1 MTQFFNR
8 LAFDRLA
15 FDRLAFNRLATVLA
29 VLALTLSFALLTP
42 GQARADE
49 IEDAIQAA
57 LKAYQADDVAL
68 AKEELDFAS
77 QLLSQAKAA
86 GLADFLPA
94 PLDGWE
100 RGETESESV
109 GAVMMGGGLSAR
121 ATYTSTGR
129 RVDVQLLADNPMV
142 AAMAGMFSSTA
153 TMGAM
158 GTVKRINRQ
167 KVILTNDGELQALV
181 NNRILVQIQ
190 GDAPPEDM
198 EAYFA
203 AIDVDGLKAF

>member
-1 MTQFFNR
+1 MTHCFR
-8 LAFDRLA
+8 RM
-15 FDRLAFNRLATVLA
+15 A
-29 VLALTLSFALLTP
+29 VGASALLLMTAVTLSTAH
-42 GQARADE
+42 QAHADD

-57 LKAYQADDVAL
+57 LEAYQAGDVNA

-100 RGETESESV
+100 RSEAESQAV
-109 GAVMMGGGLSAR
+109 GSAMMGGGLSAN
-121 ATYTSTGR
+121 AAYTNGDK
-129 RVDVQLLADNPMV
+129 RVEIEMLADNPMV

-167 KVILTNDGELQALV
+167 TVILTNDGELQALV
-181 NNRILVQIQ
+181 NNRILIQ
-190 GDAPPEDM
+190 VRGDAPVEDM

-203 AIDVDGLKAF
+203 AIDMDALKAF

>member
-1 MTQFFNR
+1 MFCQKGPIIMTHCFHR
-8 LAFDRLA
+8 IAVGVSAL
-15 FDRLAFNRLATVLA
+15 VLVTA
-29 VLALTLSFALLTP
+29 VTLSMAHK
-42 GQARADE
+42 ARADD
-49 IEDAIQAA
+49 IADAIQAA
-57 LKAYQADDVAL
+57 LEAYQAGDVNA

-86 GLADFLPA
+86 GLADFLPE

-100 RGETESESV
+100 RSEAESQAV
-109 GAVMMGGGLSAR
+109 GSAMMGGGLSAS
-121 ATYTSTGR
+121 AAYTNGDT
-129 RVDVQLLADNPMV
+129 RVEIEMLADNPMV

-167 KVILTNDGELQALV
+167 TVILTNDGELQALI
-181 NNRILVQIQ
+181 NNRILIQ
-190 GDAPPEDM
+190 VRGDAPVEDM

-203 AIDVDGLKAF
+203 AIDMDALKAF

>member
-1 MTQFFNR
+1 MFCQKGLIIMTHCFR
-8 LAFDRLA
+8 RI
-15 FDRLAFNRLATVLA
+15 A
-29 VLALTLSFALLTP
+29 VGASALILSTAVSLGTAH
-42 GQARADE
+42 QAQADD

-57 LKAYQADDVAL
+57 LEAYQAGDVSA

-86 GLADFLPA
+86 GLADFLPE

-100 RGETESESV
+100 RGEAESQAV
-109 GAVMMGGGLSAR
+109 GSAMMGGGLSAS
-121 ATYTSTGR
+121 AAYTSGDK
-129 RVDVQLLADNPMV
+129 RVEIEMLADNPMV

-167 KVILTNDGELQALV
+167 TVILTNDGELQALV
-181 NNRILVQIQ
+181 NNRILIQ
-190 GDAPPEDM
+190 VRGDAPVEDM

-203 AIDVDGLKAF
+203 AIDMDALKAF

>member
-1 MTQFFNR
+1 MKNR
-8 LAFDRLA
+8 LDRLSA
-15 FDRLAFNRLATVLA
+15 IIATAAMVSCI
-29 VLALTLSFALLTP
+29 TLMTP
-42 GQARADE
+42 QPAQADE

-57 LKAYQADDVAL
+57 LTAYQDGDINL

-77 QLLSQAKAA
+77 QLMSQAKAA

-100 RGETESESV
+100 RSDAETEAV
-109 GAVMMGGGLSAR
+109 GAAMMGGGLSAS
-121 ATYTSTGR
+121 ASYSSGNK
-129 RVDVQLLADNPMV
+129 RVQIQFLADNPMV
-142 AAMAGMFSSTA
+142 SAMAGMFSSTA

-203 AIDVDGLKAF
+203 AIDMDALKAF